1 MFASTEW
8 EAASVEDERAEES
21 FRPLIPKRI
30 ELAPGEACCMV
41 VGDEHGR

>member
-30 ELAPGEACCMV
+30 KLAPGEAYCMV
-41 VGDEHGR
+41 VGNKHRR